1 MILGTEEHKKSQ
13 EFFTCSCH
21 AEGVLVTDWEFKGGI
36 DDLDISLAM
45 FTHGTIFPKRK
56 LLSRVKYAWKHL
68 MTGELWEDEVIL
80 TYTSA
85 ERMGKYLIERARIK
99 KEEHIKQ
106 IEKNQ
111 KDESRK

>member
-1 MILGTEEHKKSQ
+1 MILGTEDHKKSQ

-21 AEGVLVTDWEFKGGI
+21 GEGVLITDWEFDRDP

-45 FTHGTIFPKRK
+45 FSHGTIFPKRR
-56 LLSRVKYAWKHL
+56 LLDRIKYAWKHL
-68 MTGELWEDEVIL
+68 ITGKIWEDEVIL

-99 KEEHIKQ
+99 REEHIKQ
-106 IEKNQ
+106 IKN
-111 KDESRK
+111 KEDESRK